1 MSGATFFVLGDC
13 HFVIT
18 LVIASKER
26 ISLFLGPGQCIQLK
40 EKNKTGGGGVEDPEA
55 WELRDKGTGMERGS
69 MGADILA

>member
-1 MSGATFFVLGDC
+1 MSGATFFVPGDC

-40 EKNKTGGGGVEDPEA
+40 GKKNKTEGKKKKNH
-55 WELRDKGTGMERGS
+55 L
-69 MGADILA
+69 

>member
-40 EKNKTGGGGVEDPEA
+40 EKNKTGGGGRV
-55 WELRDKGTGMERGS
+55 
-69 MGADILA
+69 